1 MAKTGD
7 LIALLILIILI
18 AILAAVGF
26 VAYTIAHDVGHHTRQ
41 KLERK
46 NVSFSRDGMKVGVK
60 EVTRE
65 QQEDAAQSVITKIWN
80 NSNWPAY
87 QSPLLGW
94 AQGNKTPAATPG
106 PEKRNPYVFALVS
119 LGAVRPYSLAKWLES
134 KQPLP
139 HNVCAGSTVAD
150 QLLPKQAIKEFQGR
164 IPQEGAVDA
173 WLLTAC
179 TENVQ

>member
-7 LIALLILIILI
+7 LIALLILIILV

-94 AQGNKTPAATPG
+94 GQGNKAPAATPG
-106 PEKRNPYVFALVS
+106 PEKRNPFARSSSSAQSVPTLS
-119 LGAVRPYSLAKWLES
+119 RNGSSQNNLSRTTSAQAPLSRTSSSQSRP
-134 KQPLP
+134 
-139 HNVCAGSTVAD
+139 
-150 QLLPKQAIKEFQGR
+150 
-164 IPQEGAVDA
+164 
-173 WLLTAC
+173 
-179 TENVQ
+179 